1 MQAVMS
7 KKKPGRP
14 KSATPPKERILA
26 VRMPPDLEAALE
38 SFRAAQSFPPDRT
51 AVTLRALENFLREQG
66 HYPPRK
72 PS

>member
-1 MQAVMS
+1 MPVVMS

-14 KSATPPKERILA
+14 KSATPPKEKILA
-26 VRMPPDLEAALE
+26 VRMPPDLEASLQQ
-38 SFRAAQSFPPDRT
+38 FIAAQTFPPDRT

-72 PS
+72 PA

>member
-1 MQAVMS
+1 MPVVMS

>member
-1 MQAVMS
+1 MSAVMS

-26 VRMPPDLEAALE
+26 VRMPPDLETALE
-38 SFRAAQSFPPDRT
+38 SFRAAHTFPPDRT
-51 AVTLRALENFLREQG
+51 AVALRALENFLREQG